1 LKSAGEAHGVSV
13 WASDRESI
21 APCDVPVTEIFVP
34 RWLLILGAIALI
46 ALIAGYVTFGG
57 ANMGR

>member
-1 LKSAGEAHGVSV
+1 MALLF
-13 WASDRESI
+13 
-21 APCDVPVTEIFVP
+21 TEIFVP
-34 RWLLILGAIALI
+34 RWFWILGAIALI

>member
-1 LKSAGEAHGVSV
+1 MSV
-13 WASDRESI
+13 GGIRDA
-21 APCDVPVTEIFVP
+21 PVTEIFVP
-34 RWLLILGAIALI
+34 RWLWLLGAIALI